1 MAVGDLRGGGWALT
15 WEDCLGTWAGTGTL
29 EGCLGAG
36 TCWPEIRVLE
46 TTLEVASASPCS
58 SAGAMGTP
66 SGGASRIT
74 AGGSSGASWS
84 SSAGAG
90 AISSMGAR
98 SGGASAPSTPPG
110 SAPPAWAS
118 CCHPCRK
125 IDALGIQSQPSTTKG
140 AHPSPHPSIH
150 PPPLP
155 WGTHRLQLGHP
166 DGAGFDCDSPTQP
179 MRRGVWLR
187 DRPGLLCK

>member
-1 MAVGDLRGGGWALT
+1 
-15 WEDCLGTWAGTGTL
+15 
-29 EGCLGAG
+29 
-36 TCWPEIRVLE
+36 
-46 TTLEVASASPCS
+46 
-58 SAGAMGTP
+58 MGTP

-90 AISSMGAR
+90 VISSMGAG

-140 AHPSPHPSIH
+140 AHPSLHPSIH
-150 PPPLP
+150 PSIP
-155 WGTHRLQLGHP
+155 HP
-166 DGAGFDCDSPTQP
+166 YPGVLTVSNRVTLMEQGLTATLLLSPQGGASG
-179 MRRGVWLR
+179 
-187 DRPGLLCK
+187 